1 MATPRYED
9 VQVDS
14 VFVIADNV
22 YDVPGFSPGDEV
34 RCASR
39 TGIKATFEKVGGF
52 ETMCQ
57 EFSDP
62 ELLNPSNWSSL

>member
-52 ETMCQ
+52 ETMDIVSGPV
-57 EFSDP
+57 EVRKLATKDT
-62 ELLNPSNWSSL
+62 